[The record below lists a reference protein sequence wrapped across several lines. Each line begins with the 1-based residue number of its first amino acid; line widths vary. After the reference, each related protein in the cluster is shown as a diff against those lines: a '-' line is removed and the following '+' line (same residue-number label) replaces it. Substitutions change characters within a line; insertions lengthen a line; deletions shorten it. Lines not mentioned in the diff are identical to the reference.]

1 VAATDD
7 DLRMLSTVAPWL
19 LILGGLIVVLGLM
32 LIPLPGPG
40 LIVVVLG
47 VPVFVVG
54 LVLRQARRHNR

>member
-1 VAATDD
+1 VAAATD

-19 LILGGLIVVLGLM
+19 LVLGGLIAVLGLV

-54 LVLRQARRHNR
+54 LVLRQVRRHDR